1 MLSGEGVALMKPHSL
16 ETDYVAF
23 CASLEARVN
32 GLMALWPSVFG
43 FWERWCKEHQITA
56 RTLSG
61 RDFGAQMPSQTES
74 FWPDLLRRRERMVSA
89 LSQGLRLDE
98 TDSIRFRQELNALL
112 RDHDSGFVR
121 LLQGELDS
129 VREQMTHAFSVRK
142 TVNAYAQT
150 AQYRGE

>member
-1 MLSGEGVALMKPHSL
+1 MKPHSL

-23 CASLEARVN
+23 CASFQARVN
-32 GLMALWPSVFG
+32 RLMAQWPSVFG
-43 FWERWCKEHQITA
+43 FWERWCKEHQMTA
-56 RTLSG
+56 RTVSS
-61 RDFGAQMPSQTES
+61 RDFGAQIPPKNES

-89 LSQGLRLDE
+89 LSQGLRLDDA
-98 TDSIRFRQELNALL
+98 DSKRFREELNTLL